1 MAKIS
6 DILLKMS
13 LFEGIRPEELEA
25 ILKCLRAK
33 KVTYSKNE
41 FIINMG
47 DRIDSF
53 GIVISGTVQI
63 LKEDISGR
71 QVILSALTAGD
82 TFAEVFVCAGIKKSP
97 VAVMAAT
104 EAEVVFID
112 YGRVVHTCNN
122 ACEFHSRL
130 IQNMLKVLAQKN
142 LFMNNKITYLTL
154 KGMRQKIAS
163 YLLSQIEKTGK
174 DRFEIPYSRAELA
187 DFLNVDRSAMSRELS
202 RMKKEGLIDF
212 NRNTFSVLD
221 KQALC
226 DLV

>member
-1 MAKIS
+1 
-6 DILLKMS
+6 
-13 LFEGIRPEELEA
+13 P
-25 ILKCLRAK
+25 
-33 KVTYSKNE
+33 
-41 FIINMG
+41 
-47 DRIDSF
+47 
-53 GIVISGTVQI
+53 
-63 LKEDISGR
+63 
-71 QVILSALTAGD
+71 
-82 TFAEVFVCAGIKKSP
+82 
-97 VAVMAAT
+97 
-104 EAEVVFID
+104 
-112 YGRVVHTCNN
+112 TCNN

-174 DRFEIPYSRAELA
+174 DRFEIPYSRTELA